1 MVDINVRM
9 VHITHYFPLRRE
21 DKGSGG
27 TAPRG
32 GRGDFAK
39 MDVPERI

>member
-27 TAPRG
+27 PAPCG
-32 GRGDFAK
+32 GKGGDFAK
-39 MDVPERI
+39 IDVP